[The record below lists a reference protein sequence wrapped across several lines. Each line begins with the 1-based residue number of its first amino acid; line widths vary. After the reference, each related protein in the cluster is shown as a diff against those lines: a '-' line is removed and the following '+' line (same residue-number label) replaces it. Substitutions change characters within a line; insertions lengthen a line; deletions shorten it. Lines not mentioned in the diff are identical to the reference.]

1 MDMEE
6 MMKAA
11 QQAAENIQKQM
22 NEAQV
27 RLDSIEVEGSSGG
40 GLVKVTADGQGRI
53 RQVKIDP
60 SVVDPEDVEMLED
73 LVQAAVSDVQARARE
88 LYEEEIGRMTG
99 GLNLFNLGSL
109 FGGS

>member
-1 MDMEE
+1 MNNL
-6 MMKAA
+6 
-11 QQAAENIQKQM
+11 QQLFQLVQQSQARLSEIQTQLASKTVT
-22 NEAQV
+22 AT
-27 RLDSIEVEGSSGG
+27 SGG

>member
-1 MDMEE
+1 MNNLQQLFQLVQQSQARLSEIQTQL
-6 MMKAA
+6 AA
-11 QQAAENIQKQM
+11 KTVTAT
-22 NEAQV
+22 
-27 RLDSIEVEGSSGG
+27 SGG
-40 GLVKVTADGQGRI
+40 GLVKVVADGQGRI

-73 LVQAAVSDVQARARE
+73 LVQAALSDVQARARE

-99 GLNLFNLGSL
+99 GLNMLNLGSL

>member
-1 MDMEE
+1 MNNL
-6 MMKAA
+6 
-11 QQAAENIQKQM
+11 QQLFQLVQQSQARLSEIQTQLASKTVT
-22 NEAQV
+22 AT
-27 RLDSIEVEGSSGG
+27 SGG
-40 GLVKVTADGQGRI
+40 GLVKVVADGQGRI

-99 GLNLFNLGSL
+99 GLNMFNLGSL